1 MAKKIGILAKIYT
14 LDGIKKGFL
23 SLVSR
28 KRCKKNTNLHIKVK
42 TFPQILEDFQVIFR
56 DK

>member
-28 KRCKKNTNLHIKVK
+28 KRCKKNTNLHIKLK
-42 TFPQILEDFQVIFR
+42 TFPQNLEDFQVIFR